1 MVEINSNN
9 NIELTRGD
17 TLKVK
22 VNIFINS
29 ELYTPQEGDEIRFA
43 MKRNYTDKNP
53 LILKA
58 IPFDTMMLHL
68 KPEDTKHLIFG
79 REYVYDVQ
87 ITFANGDVRTFI
99 KGKIKL
105 TPEVD

>member
-1 MVEINSNN
+1 MVKIYPDN

-17 TLKVK
+17 TLKIK
-22 VNIFINS
+22 INIFIND
-29 ELYTPQEGDEIRFA
+29 EPYTPQEGDEVRFA

-53 LILKA
+53 LILKE
-58 IPFDTMMLHL
+58 IPFGTMVLHL

-79 REYVYDVQ
+79 REYVYDIQ

-99 KGKIKL
+99 KGRIKI
-105 TPEVD
+105 TPEVQ